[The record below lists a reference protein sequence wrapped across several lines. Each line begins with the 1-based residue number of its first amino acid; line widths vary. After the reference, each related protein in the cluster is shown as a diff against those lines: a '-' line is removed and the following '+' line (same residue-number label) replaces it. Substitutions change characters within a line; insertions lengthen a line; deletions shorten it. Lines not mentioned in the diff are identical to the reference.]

1 MQDWLLF
8 SMLTLLCWG
17 FYGFF
22 PKLAV
27 GYLAPRSVLLFQS
40 LGTVAVGVLSL
51 ISLGFRPQ
59 LQWRGAGFAILSGM
73 AGAIG
78 GLFYILAVQRGRVS
92 TISALTA
99 LYPALVIVLAITVLH
114 EPITVRQGLGMALAV
129 VAVMLL
135 SL

>member
-8 SMLTLLCWG
+8 SMLALLCWG
-17 FYGFF
+17 FYGFL

-27 GYLAPRSVLLFQS
+27 DYLAPRSVLLFQS
-40 LGTVAVGVLSL
+40 LGTVAVGMVSL

-59 LQWRGAGFAILSGM
+59 LQGRGAGFAILSGM

-99 LYPALVIVLAITVLH
+99 LYPALVIVLAVTVLH
-114 EPITVRQGLGMALAV
+114 EPITARQGLGMALAV
-129 VAVMLL
+129 VAVILL